1 MSAEAAGMAETAMG
15 SGGMGMGGMWCRM
28 PASRASCIVL
38 NATSA
43 ASAQARIAAAVL
55 LPSSSLSS
63 VKGCQIGPRA
73 HAA

>member
-15 SGGMGMGGMWCRM
+15 PGMGGMWVRM

-43 ASAQARIAAAVL
+43 VSAQARTAVVVFL
-55 LPSSSLSS
+55 SSSSPK
-63 VKGCQIGPRA
+63 VNAPPRGNMA
-73 HAA
+73 T

>member
-15 SGGMGMGGMWCRM
+15 PGMGGMWVSM
-28 PASRASCIVL
+28 PASHASSIAS

-43 ASAQARIAAAVL
+43 VSGQARTAAANL

-63 VKGCQIGPRA
+63 VKGCQSGPGA
-73 HAA
+73 CAA